1 MNLKEIE
8 GYWREAGQ
16 DALDTAF
23 KLYEQNKYVHSLFFL
38 HLSIEKTLKG
48 LYVNRNKEEA
58 PFGHSLQILISK
70 INDVAPDKDY
80 LKFLVEV
87 TTFNIATRY
96 NDYKKSFYKTCTKD
110 FASQYLNEGK
120 EVILWLE
127 SLFR

>member
-8 GYWREAGQ
+8 EYWIESAA

-38 HLSIEKTLKG
+38 HLSLEKLLKG
-48 LYVNRNKEEA
+48 LYVNRNKDEA

-70 INDVAPDKDY
+70 IKDVEPDDDV

-96 NDYKKSFYKTCTKD
+96 NDYKKSFYKSCTKD
-110 FASQYLNEGK
+110 FTSHYLNKGK
-120 EVILWLE
+120 EVISWLE